1 MITYGYLSF
10 GRSYI
15 EYTPELFPEGGQLLV
30 APFWADI
37 DVTRGVG
44 DIRYEVHTTSS
55 AGGFLTNVSDF
66 ISNVTGSQFTGHW
79 MLLAEW
85 KDVPQYATPL
95 TLVRTALIYV
105 YLESLRFSLYTVCTD
120 VETYVYLIGYLFFQH
135 VLS

>member
-10 GRSYI
+10 GGSYI

-55 AGGFLTNVSDF
+55 TGSFLTDVSDF
-66 ISNVTGSQFTGHW
+66 ISNVTESQFTGHW
-79 MLLAEW
+79 MLLVEW
-85 KDVPQYATPL
+85 KDVLHFSTPRD
-95 TLVRTALIYV
+95 LVRTAMIHLYFTLLTLTKHLITSSSMSNGSFK
-105 YLESLRFSLYTVCTD
+105 LL
-120 VETYVYLIGYLFFQH
+120 
-135 VLS
+135 